1 LDQAPSHEL
10 TVLLR
15 GWTSGDRGAL
25 ARIVE
30 LAYPELR
37 KIARRCLRHERPGH
51 TIQATALVHEAYLR
65 VFDIGQVSWQDRT
78 HFFAII
84 AKVMRRVLIEHARAQ
99 GCAKRGGGMRRVDF
113 DDALTISAE
122 SDDEIVRLNEALEEM
137 AKFDPRKAQVVE
149 MRYFGGLT
157 SSEVAFVLGI
167 STRSADRD
175 WSLAK
180 AWLLREM
187 AREGRD
193 LPGAINERGTLGRD

>member
-37 KIARRCLRHERPGH
+37 KIARRCLRRERPGH

-65 VFDIGQVSWQDRT
+65 VFDVRGVSWQDRA
-78 HFFAII
+78 HFFAVI

-113 DDALTISAE
+113 DEALTISAE
-122 SDDEIVRLNEALEEM
+122 SDDEIVRLDDALREM

-157 SSEVAFVLGI
+157 SSEAASVLGI

-187 AREGRD
+187 AREERD